1 MRWMKCNVLNEN
13 EISTN
18 YEIYKIVP
26 MAKFPLSL
34 FIKETQYNFQFFSSL
49 RLCYNQNL
57 ILYLCQDELL
67 ALSNR

>member
-26 MAKFPLSL
+26 MAKFPLSQ
-34 FIKETQYNFQFFSSL
+34 FIKETQYNFQFFL
-49 RLCYNQNL
+49 VCDYAIIR
-57 ILYLCQDELL
+57 I
-67 ALSNR
+67 